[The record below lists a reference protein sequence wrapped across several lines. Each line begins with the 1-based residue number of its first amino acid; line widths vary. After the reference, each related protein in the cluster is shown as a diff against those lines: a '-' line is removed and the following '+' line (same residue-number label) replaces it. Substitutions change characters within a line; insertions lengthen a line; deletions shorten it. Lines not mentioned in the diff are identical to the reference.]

1 MKLKKNVKAFD
12 SDSPKTFLITK
23 EVDIGLIWNAESIL
37 AKEEKDNIE
46 IIYPEDG
53 YVLSMDN
60 YAIVKGSKNKE
71 NAYLLIDYLLRD
83 DICERII
90 KEYPYISTNKHVGNL
105 SDEEVSAILK
115 NGSYIKNIGEHIS
128 DYDKLWARIK

>member
-1 MKLKKNVKAFD
+1 
-12 SDSPKTFLITK
+12 
-23 EVDIGLIWNAESIL
+23 
-37 AKEEKDNIE
+37 
-46 IIYPEDG
+46 
-53 YVLSMDN
+53 MDN

-115 NGSYIKNIGEHIS
+115 NGSCIKNIGEHIS